1 MVKTKARLT
10 DGPIFFRLFMFTLP
24 IMLSGLLQVAYNM
37 ADSIV
42 VGRFSGDDLA
52 LAATGSTA
60 SLVTL
65 IVNILMGI
73 ATGVSVVIAQ
83 HFGAREH
90 ERVERA
96 THTAMTF
103 ALISGICF
111 AAVSI
116 LLSAPALELM
126 GTKPE
131 LFDRALLYFRI
142 ICLGIPASTVYNFG
156 SSVLRS
162 VGDSRTPLYILF
174 ASGLVNVLFNLFF
187 VIVCD
192 MAVDGV
198 AVATIISQYLSAAAV
213 VAVLII
219 RCRES
224 YGLKWKKLGIDIK
237 LLARFLRFGVPTAI
251 SSSVFSVANVLITAS
266 ANTLP
271 TEALSA
277 RTIGG
282 QVDNLVYVAMDA
294 YTHSTMT
301 FVAQNFGAGNL
312 QRIKKTIFYSIL
324 QVTIVGI
331 GLGQLIILLS
341 DGFVSLFMAADTA
354 NRELVAKYATDLVSF
369 FLTFYFMCG
378 IMNTLGGILRGLGN
392 SLVPMV
398 VNIVGVCGLRLVW
411 IYAFFP
417 MEIFHTLNGLYIC
430 YPLTW
435 GFCIPVTA
443 IALAVVWRN
452 RRRAGI
458 KAPQKEEI
466 EAK

>member
-1 MVKTKARLT
+1 MLKTKPKLT
-10 DGPIFFRLFMFTLP
+10 EGPIFIRLFTFTVP

-60 SLVTL
+60 SLITL

-83 HFGAREH
+83 HFGAKDW

-96 THTAMTF
+96 THTAITF
-103 ALISGICF
+103 AVISGICF
-111 AAVSI
+111 SVIS
-116 LLSAPALELM
+116 LLISSTALNLM
-126 GTKPE
+126 ETKPE
-131 LFDRALLYFRI
+131 LFDRSLLYFRI

-162 VGDSRTPLYILF
+162 VGDSKTPLYILF
-174 ASGLVNVLFNLFF
+174 ASGLVNVILNLFF
-187 VIVCD
+187 VIVCG
-192 MAVDGV
+192 MSVDGV
-198 AVATIISQYLSAAAV
+198 ATATIASQYLSAIAV
-213 VAVLII
+213 IATLII
-219 RCRES
+219 RRREC
-224 YGLKWKKLGIDIK
+224 YGLKLKKLGIDAG
-237 LLARFLRFGVPTAI
+237 LLGRFLRYGVPTAI
-251 SSSVFSVANVLITAS
+251 SSSVFSAANVLITS
-266 ANTLP
+266 AANSLP

-277 RTIGG
+277 RTIAG

-301 FVAQNFGAGNL
+301 FVAQNWGAGRL
-312 QRIKKTIFYSIL
+312 PRIKKTIFYSLL

-331 GLGQLIILLS
+331 GLGQLITLFS
-341 DGFVSLFMAADTA
+341 DSFVSLFMAPGTA
-354 NRELVAKYATDLVSF
+354 NGEVVAKYATDLIKF
-369 FLTFYFMCG
+369 FLTYYFLCG

-398 VNIVGVCGLRLVW
+398 INIVGVCGLRLAW
-411 IYAFFP
+411 IYVFFP
-417 MEIFHTLNGLYIC
+417 MEMFHTLNGLYIC

-435 GFCIPVTA
+435 GFCIPLTA
-443 IALAVVWRN
+443 IALAAVWRK
-452 RRRAGI
+452 RRRI
-458 KAPQKEEI
+458 TESEKETE
-466 EAK
+466 

>member
-10 DGPIFFRLFMFTLP
+10 EGPIFFRLFMFTLP

-187 VIVCD
+187 VIVCG

-219 RCRES
+219 RRRES

-312 QRIKKTIFYSIL
+312 QRIKKTISKKL
-324 QVTIVGI
+324 
-331 GLGQLIILLS
+331 GLSRKLS
-341 DGFVSLFMAADTA
+341 QYEEAYIDKWVID
-354 NRELVAKYATDLVSF
+354 YA
-369 FLTFYFMCG
+369 
-378 IMNTLGGILRGLGN
+378 
-392 SLVPMV
+392 
-398 VNIVGVCGLRLVW
+398 
-411 IYAFFP
+411 
-417 MEIFHTLNGLYIC
+417 
-430 YPLTW
+430 YPLDV
-435 GFCIPVTA
+435 IE
-443 IALAVVWRN
+443 IALKKTTSKTNPSFDYIDKIISDWHERKLSN
-452 RRRAGI
+452 QTEI
-458 KAPQKEEI
+458 TEFLNEQKQKRKEFKQQTVNNI
-466 EAK
+466 TPIQKFTDNQTSQYDDLSKFYIN